1 MDVTQMAKAA
11 VGDDTPQ
18 TGLSQNG
25 VAEIATSYEKA
36 KKLIGTQDGQGNV
49 IAIARIKRGPMNWF
63 VYIFVLLGL
72 LALVFAKVYLQ
83 HPLSWAAGFFSYAA
97 VAQTIGD
104 SNSATAAGAANE
116 FALFSTATWIAA
128 LITYVIASAGILFF
142 RSMHRAMPGV
152 DVYFAKYGEIYS
164 KLSTGDKP
172 KFIFDPRIYPLALVY
187 TKIMVLEP
195 EPTKGG
201 RTKDS
206 IPMTYTGV
214 LVGRVADSRI
224 LLTQGGFANFLA
236 RLNTQFSAVINNKM
250 LQISS
255 QEFNQFMLEPMRIEL
270 AKAEDNLT
278 IRLERI
284 SSGSLDE
291 SMLDSISQISALDMS
306 AVDVRES
313 DTPMRHSIL
322 DQFPWA
328 TSEYGFT
335 VSDHI
340 PLAMSIPEENIA
352 TYLKTLSTTL
362 QRLRQATD
370 QLRATRQQEFD
381 TELESRTKQQEL
393 VVIDIARLRLEM
405 RSIIEILQ
413 DEEQRKLVIVGKEKS
428 LENIANSVLTEFLTE
443 IEAQMAQLDAL
454 SVNAAG
460 LEAFLSETDLIYREL
475 ETNIGRYFPAIGT
488 VLCERAGLASMLP
501 TNKALEALLES
512 TGTAALLAKLEQAGT
527 NTSELAERLTLVDKI
542 VEGNSHGDATQVDP
556 MARVSALVE
565 KISQDIARIPDD
577 PGVSIA
583 GYSPADVEDRLNAIA
598 AQHKT
603 QRSRSAESDDHGH
616 LSVVAA

>member
-1 MDVTQMAKAA
+1 MVDLNRLAKAA
-11 VGDDTPQ
+11 TGDDSQ
-18 TGLSQNG
+18 SGLSQNG
-25 VAEIATSYEKA
+25 VAEISTSYEKG
-36 KKLIGTQDGQGNV
+36 KKLIGTQDTQGNV
-49 IAIARIKRGPMNWF
+49 IAIARIRRGPMNWV
-63 VYIFVLLGL
+63 VYLFVLLGL
-72 LALVFAKVYLQ
+72 MGLVFAKLYLQ
-83 HPLSWAAGFFSYAA
+83 HPLSWASGLLSHAA

-104 SNSATAAGAANE
+104 GNSEAAAGAVSE
-116 FALFSTATWIAA
+116 FALFSTGTWIAA

-172 KFIFDPRIYPLALVY
+172 KFIFDPRVYPLALVY

-214 LVGRVADSRI
+214 LVGRVTDSRI
-224 LLTQGGFANFLA
+224 LLTQGGFENFLA

-250 LQISS
+250 LQIDSKG
-255 QEFNQFMLEPMRIEL
+255 FNQFMLEPMRIEL
-270 AKAEDNLT
+270 ATQEDDLT
-278 IRLERI
+278 KRLERI
-284 SSGSLDE
+284 STGSLDE
-291 SMLDSISQISALDMS
+291 SMLDSISQISELDMS

-328 TSEYGFT
+328 TNEYGFT

-460 LEAFLSETDLIYREL
+460 LEAFLSETDRIYKEL
-475 ETNIGRYFPAIGT
+475 EADIGHYFPSIGT
-488 VLCERAGLASMLP
+488 VLCERAGVASMLP
-501 TNKALEALLES
+501 TSEALDALMQS
-512 TGTAALLAKLEQAGT
+512 TGTAELLAKLEAAGT
-527 NTSELAERLTLVDKI
+527 NTSELATRLTLVDKI
-542 VEGNSHGDATQVDP
+542 VEGTSHGDATQVDP

-565 KISQDIARIPDD
+565 KITQDIGRIPDD

-583 GYSPADVEDRLNAIA
+583 GYSQVDVEERLNAIA
-598 AQHKT
+598 RQHNT
-603 QRSRSAESDDHGH
+603 QRSRSADSDDHGH
-616 LSVVAA
+616 LAVVAA